1 MISNYTIMRIETEIA
16 RITKVLPEVY
26 TRENSKNLLVIFQ
39 KEIPSV
45 EETAKIHDALKE
57 FGNPIKT
64 EYRDNNYVSFLIL
77 KN

>member
-1 MISNYTIMRIETEIA
+1 MISNYTIGRIETEIA

-45 EETAKIHDALKE
+45 EETAKIHDALK
-57 FGNPIKT
+57 
-64 EYRDNNYVSFLIL
+64 
-77 KN
+77 